1 MSTEIKMIQVD
12 KLIPH
17 PRNNDFFDDMSG
29 EAWEKLCKSIRE
41 NGIYDSLIVSPNMVV
56 VSGTQRLRAAKA
68 VGLEEV
74 PCVIKTFESE
84 VKLIQALI
92 EINLLQRGVIQHST
106 RHMANIIKALEEANE
121 VRRGGNRGNQYTAR
135 NQSTTGITSQNST
148 NMSEIKTDDEGESV
162 KSGKVSIGHF
172 ATVETSSAQVANGSE
187 HLSTAQIAERL
198 GIDLNTYMRYKRL
211 STLIPELQ
219 DETFEENGKIS
230 MSVASRILAQLSEE
244 EQLQVAN
251 QLHSV
256 EKLTEAK
263 AKKMVEEI
271 RKSKDSSDKTVEA
284 AKEEARKQR
293 DLAESVKS
301 ALQKEK
307 EGSKKAK
314 EELERIKSQ
323 LKISSAESDEL
334 KKRIS
339 ELEEYIDA
347 DARIEE
353 ESGDPLFGKYNVLKF
368 GELMDNIGVALN
380 PFMAQPEVFNYAT
393 LDEVKFAHEKVS
405 TLLSY
410 IGEIE
415 EQLAQR
421 EEVLRKRKR

>member
-17 PRNNDFFDDMSG
+17 PRNNDFFDDISG

-41 NGIYDSLIVSPNMVV
+41 NGIYESLIVSPNMIV

-68 VGLEEV
+68 VGLAEV
-74 PCVIKTFESE
+74 PCVIKTFENES
-84 VKLIQALI
+84 KLIQALI
-92 EINLLQRGVIQHST
+92 EINLLQRGVVQHST
-106 RHMANIIKALEEANE
+106 KQMANIIKALEEANE
-121 VRRGGNRGNQYTAR
+121 VHRGGNGNNQYTTR
-135 NQSTTGITSQNST
+135 NQIATGIASQKST
-148 NMSEIKTDDEGESV
+148 NMSDIKVADGEKSV
-162 KSGKVSIGHF
+162 KSGNMNNVHF
-172 ATVETSSAQVANGSE
+172 STENESSANE
-187 HLSTAQIAERL
+187 IKHLSTAQIAEQL
-198 GIDLNTYMRYKRL
+198 GINLRTYGYYKRL
-211 STLIPELQ
+211 ATLIPELQ

-271 RKSKDSSDKTVEA
+271 RKSKDSSDNTVEA

-307 EGSKKAK
+307 EDSKKAK

-323 LKISSAESDEL
+323 LKISSAESNEL

>member
-1 MSTEIKMIQVD
+1 MTREIKMIQVD

-17 PRNNDFFDDMSG
+17 PRNNDFFDDISG

-41 NGIYDSLIVSPNMVV
+41 NGIYESLIVSPNMIV

-74 PCVIKTFESE
+74 PCVIKTFENES
-84 VKLIQALI
+84 KLIQALI
-92 EINLLQRGVIQHST
+92 EINLLQRGVVQHST
-106 RHMANIIKALEEANE
+106 KQMANIIKALEEANE
-121 VRRGGNRGNQYTAR
+121 VHRGGNGNNQYTTR
-135 NQSTTGITSQNST
+135 NQIATGIASQKST
-148 NMSEIKTDDEGESV
+148 NMSDIKVADGEKSV
-162 KSGKVSIGHF
+162 KSGNMNNVHF
-172 ATVETSSAQVANGSE
+172 STENESSANE
-187 HLSTAQIAERL
+187 IKHLSTAQIAEQL
-198 GIDLNTYMRYKRL
+198 GINLRTYGYYKRL
-211 STLIPELQ
+211 AALIPELQ

-307 EGSKKAK
+307 EDSKKTK

-323 LKISSAESDEL
+323 LKISSAESNEL

>member
-1 MSTEIKMIQVD
+1 MPREIKMIQVD

-17 PRNNDFFDDMSG
+17 PRNNDFFDDISG

-41 NGIYDSLIVSPNMVV
+41 NGIYESLIVSPNMIV
-56 VSGTQRLRAAKA
+56 VSGAQRLRAAKA

-74 PCVIKTFESE
+74 PCVIKTFENES
-84 VKLIQALI
+84 KLIQALI
-92 EINLLQRGVIQHST
+92 EINLLQRGVVQHST
-106 RHMANIIKALEEANE
+106 KQMANIIKALEEANE
-121 VRRGGNRGNQYTAR
+121 VHRGGNGNNQYTTR
-135 NQSTTGITSQNST
+135 NQIATGIASQKSA
-148 NMSEIKTDDEGESV
+148 NMSDTKVADGEKSV
-162 KSGKVSIGHF
+162 KSGNMNNVHF
-172 ATVETSSAQVANGSE
+172 STENESSANESK
-187 HLSTAQIAERL
+187 HLSTAQIAEQL
-198 GIDLNTYMRYKRL
+198 GINLRTYGYYKRL
-211 STLIPELQ
+211 AALIPELQ

-307 EGSKKAK
+307 EDSKKAK

-323 LKISSAESDEL
+323 LKISSAESNEL

-393 LDEVKFAHEKVS
+393 LDEVKFAHEKAS

>member
-1 MSTEIKMIQVD
+1 MPREIKMIQVD

-17 PRNNDFFDDMSG
+17 PRNNDFFDDISG

-41 NGIYDSLIVSPNMVV
+41 NGIYESLIVSPNMIV

-74 PCVIKTFESE
+74 PCVIKTFENES
-84 VKLIQALI
+84 KLIQALI
-92 EINLLQRGVIQHST
+92 EINLLQRGVVQHST
-106 RHMANIIKALEEANE
+106 KQMANIIKALEEANE
-121 VRRGGNRGNQYTAR
+121 VHRGGNGNNQYTTR
-135 NQSTTGITSQNST
+135 NQIATGIASQKST
-148 NMSEIKTDDEGESV
+148 NMSDIKVADGEKSV
-162 KSGKVSIGHF
+162 KSGNMNNVHF
-172 ATVETSSAQVANGSE
+172 STENESSANESK
-187 HLSTAQIAERL
+187 HLSTAQIAEQL
-198 GIDLNTYMRYKRL
+198 GINLRTYGYYKRL
-211 STLIPELQ
+211 AALIPELQ

-244 EQLQVAN
+244 EQLQVAS

-271 RKSKDSSDKTVEA
+271 RESKDSSDKTVEA
-284 AKEEARKQR
+284 AKEEARRQR

-307 EGSKKAK
+307 EDSKKAK

-323 LKISSAESDEL
+323 LKISSTESDEL

-353 ESGDPLFGKYNVLKF
+353 ESDDPLFGKYNVLKF

-393 LDEVKFAHEKVS
+393 LDEVKFVHEKVS

-421 EEVLRKRKR
+421 EDVLRKRKR